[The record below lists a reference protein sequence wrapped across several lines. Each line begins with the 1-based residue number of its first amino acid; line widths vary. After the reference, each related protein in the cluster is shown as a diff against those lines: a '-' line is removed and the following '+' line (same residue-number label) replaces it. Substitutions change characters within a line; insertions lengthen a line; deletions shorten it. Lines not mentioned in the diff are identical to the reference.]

1 MPDQVKNGLIGV
13 FVMVGFAILVFIILF
28 LHPQIGDEAQTLY
41 VRFPDVDKVNVGTR
55 VTFAGRPVGE
65 VIQIRDVSATRDAV
79 LGKERIYPYEL
90 VLKIDSGTQIYDSD
104 AIMLRTSGLLGE
116 RSVSIEPKH
125 PGAGQTARLLT
136 DKEVI
141 FANEVGSFDELFEEV
156 RLFTQKAGVVIDA
169 IQEQVE
175 EFKKQEIVKNLG
187 AAMAHIEHITGALD
201 RPRDWSELLT
211 DVRQV
216 FTTAKQVANNL
227 STFSNRLYQGNGLI
241 SRLVNNEE
249 LYLHVQSLLSK
260 ADTMMDDINHYGIL
274 FHNDKGWQR
283 LRARR
288 MNLLQA
294 LRSPQQ
300 FHNFFNDEINNIST
314 SLSRVSAILQST
326 YALCTPACLLEDPG
340 FAKVFADLLS
350 RIGTLEENI
359 KMYNQQLVDERCEK
373 QTCQARCL

>member
-104 AIMLRTSGLLGE
+104 IIVLRTSGLLGE

-125 PGAGQTARLLT
+125 PKPGQTARLLT

-141 FANEVGSFDELFEEV
+141 FAHEVGSFDEVFEEV
-156 RLFTQKAGVVIDA
+156 RVFTQKASVVLDSL
-169 IQEQVE
+169 QEQIE

-187 AAMAHIEHITGALD
+187 KTMAHLSHITEALD

-211 DVRQV
+211 DLRQV
-216 FTTAKQVANNL
+216 VTTAKQVAGHLNE
-227 STFSNRLYQGNGLI
+227 FSKRLYQGKGLI
-241 SRLVNNEE
+241 SSLLNREE
-249 LYLHVQSLLSK
+249 LYLHIQSLLSK
-260 ADTMMDDINHYGIL
+260 ADTLMDDINHYGIL

-283 LRARR
+283 MRARR
-288 MNLLQA
+288 MNLLQI

-300 FHNFFNDEINNIST
+300 FHNFFNDEIDTIST
-314 SLSRVSAILQST
+314 SLSRVSTMLQNT
-326 YALCTPACLLEDPG
+326 YSICAPACLLEDPA
-340 FAKVFADLLS
+340 FEKVFADLLR
-350 RIGTLEENI
+350 RIGALEENI
-359 KMYNQQLVDERCEK
+359 KMYNQQLIDEHEK
-373 QTCQARCL
+373 QACHARCL

>member
-1 MPDQVKNGLIGV
+1 MSDQIKNGLIGV

-41 VRFPDVDKVNVGTR
+41 VRFPDVDKVNIGTR

-65 VIQIRDVSATRDAV
+65 VIQIRDVSATRDAI

-104 AIMLRTSGLLGE
+104 VIVLRTSGLLGE
-116 RSVSIEPKH
+116 RSVAIDPKH
-125 PGAGQTARLLT
+125 PKEGQTARLLT

-141 FANEVGSFDELFEEV
+141 FAHELGSFEEIFEEV
-156 RLFTQKAGVVIDA
+156 RIFTRKADVVLDT
-169 IQEQVE
+169 IQEQLE
-175 EFKKQEIVKNLG
+175 EFKRQEIVKNMG
-187 AAMAHIEHITGALD
+187 KIMAHVAHITESLD

-211 DVRQV
+211 DARE
-216 FTTAKQVANNL
+216 FMASAKQVAGHFNK
-227 STFSNRLYQGNGLI
+227 FSVKLYQGNGTI
-241 SRLVNNEE
+241 SRLVNREE

-260 ADTMMDDINHYGIL
+260 ADTLMDDVNHYGIL

-314 SLSRVSAILQST
+314 SLSRVSGILQNTFS
-326 YALCTPACLLEDPG
+326 LCAPACLLGDPA
-340 FAKVFADLLS
+340 FEKVFADLMR
-350 RIGTLEENI
+350 RINALEENI
-359 KMYNQQLVDERCEK
+359 QMYNQQLVDQRDTEN
-373 QTCQARCL
+373 CQACCQ